1 MWVILWSIEY
11 CDFKKPKVLMLLLA
25 LIYYSGGYVMEL
37 FNSNL
42 KLMGKKN
49 IDYLIGLEKLTGIS
63 EEQIKHRYRKS
74 SPTNEM
80 VKFVEEIW
88 NSKSKQYKYIDCF
101 DFIYGKLINHLE
113 KNIYFELQNY
123 TNILSNKKKV
133 VNECCK
139 YFFSKLKPILN
150 RTLILEVKLFENKSE
165 NPINRSQIYE
175 EWEQLLINEITFFD
189 LFLNKYPV
197 LLQAIMNESIEIIAT
212 LVNLFQ
218 RINSD
223 YYEIRQKFNLVGG
236 VVGLELGLGD
246 PHIVGE
252 TVAIVHF
259 SKNKVVYKPES
270 AKLNQ
275 CVEEILFL
283 LRKCNHRIN
292 LYVPISLDKNE
303 YHWSEYCDSEKIED
317 DLENKSYHY
326 NMGFLTAILHAF
338 NAHDMHK
345 SNLII
350 QQNKFYL
357 IDLEC
362 FFTNIDYN
370 FSDTKLD
377 YFRRSILGTHLIPS
391 LDGEKHSI
399 YQAGLHKPIQTESI
413 YKLINPYESNVSLK
427 KLTRER
433 DTSSDNHYDI
443 RWEQDVIQGFED
455 GYDVLSQKKDQLINI
470 IKEYC
475 QYLKVRVLIRSSVDY
490 GKLIYY
496 SFHPRFLINS
506 IDRNAFLTLL
516 YSNKL
521 PIELQKI
528 EYGNI
533 IKRKIPL
540 FKINLNGSTI
550 ENIDKN
556 VMGQVSDTPFNQ
568 FVNKINN
575 FSTEEKNEQK
585 YLLRKSLKSFIN
597 SEVEY
602 DALSNRIDYQKQLF
616 GTILN
621 NIEPLNAGF
630 LYNISYLD
638 RSPLIHKMDC
648 SIYNGTSGMS
658 FIFLCMFIVTGS
670 MDWLLKSESIHDS
683 IKSQNEYD
691 NIGIYTGLGSKAYL
705 SFLLFKHTRKQ
716 KYYKSFMNYVLTIN
730 QNIEKIDK
738 LDFLSGLSGS
748 LILLINSN
756 KFINSNVVTETID
769 LIVKKILRN
778 VKILNDNL
786 VTWENELTGL
796 SHGNSGILYA
806 LSLYNSTKQS
816 DIVSNLIDS
825 ALKFEFKYKYNSGW
839 FDLREKNKN
848 VDMNAWCHGAPGIL
862 YSRKSM
868 LNFRFVNKKTKELI
882 SDDILLGNKL
892 LNNFFEIQD
901 FSLCHGLAGNFIC
914 GGVPD
919 EIESRL
925 IRELLNRV
933 ENIKNGEN
941 LDYSLMTGVCGVI
954 YSLMYKHFIDIPNL
968 LIIGV

>member
-1 MWVILWSIEY
+1 M
-11 CDFKKPKVLMLLLA
+11 D
-25 LIYYSGGYVMEL
+25 L

-42 KLMGKKN
+42 KLMKKKN
-49 IDYLIGLEKLTGIS
+49 EDYLIGLEKLTGLT
-63 EEQIKHRYRKS
+63 EEQIKRRYRTS

-80 VKFVEEIW
+80 VNFVEEIW
-88 NSKSKQYKYIDCF
+88 ESQLKQYKFIDCF

-113 KNIYFELQNY
+113 KNIYLELQNY

-133 VNECCK
+133 VYECCK

-150 RTLILEVKLFENKSE
+150 RTLILEVKIFENKTE
-165 NPINRSQIYE
+165 NPTNRSQIYE
-175 EWEQLLINEITFFD
+175 EWEQLLTNEITFFD

-197 LLQAIMNESIEIIAT
+197 LLQAIMQEFIEIIDT
-212 LVNLFQ
+212 IVNLFQ
-218 RINSD
+218 RINID
-223 YYEIRQKFNLVGG
+223 YYEIRQKFNLIGG
-236 VVGLELGLGD
+236 VVDLELGLGD
-246 PHIVGE
+246 PHIAGE

-259 SKNKVVYKPES
+259 SNNKVVYKPES

-275 CVEEILFL
+275 CVEDILFFI
-283 LRKCNHRIN
+283 RKYNHRIK
-292 LYVPISLDKNE
+292 LYVPISLDKKE
-303 YHWSEYCDSEKIED
+303 YHWSEYCGSEKIEV
-317 DLENKSYHY
+317 DLKNKSYHY
-326 NMGFLTAILHAF
+326 NMGVLTAFLHAF

-350 QQNKFYL
+350 QQDKFYL

-370 FSDTKLD
+370 FSDKKLD

-391 LDGEKHSI
+391 LAGEKHSI
-399 YQAGLHKPIQTESI
+399 YHAGLHKPIQTEYI
-413 YKLINPYESNVSLK
+413 YKLINPYRSNVSLK

-433 DTSSDNHYDI
+433 DTSSDNPYDM

-455 GYDVLSQKKDQLINI
+455 GYVELSEKKDQLVNI
-470 IKEYC
+470 VKGYC
-475 QYLKVRVLIRSSVDY
+475 EYLKVRVLIRSSVDY
-490 GKLIYY
+490 GNLIYY
-496 SFHPRFLINS
+496 SFHPRFLLNS
-506 IDRNAFLTLL
+506 IDRNVFLTLL
-516 YSNKL
+516 YSKKL

-528 EYGNI
+528 EYKNI
-533 IKRKIPL
+533 IERKIPL
-540 FKINLNGSTI
+540 FKIFLNGNTI

-556 VMGQVSDTPFNQ
+556 VIGQVSDTPFDQ
-568 FVNKINN
+568 FVNKLNN
-575 FSTEEKNEQK
+575 FSSEEKNKQK
-585 YLLRKSLKSFIN
+585 YLLQKSLKSFIY
-597 SEVEY
+597 SEVKY
-602 DALSNRIDYQKQLF
+602 TDLSNRIDYQKQLF
-616 GTILN
+616 KAILN
-621 NIEPLNAGF
+621 NIEPLNTGF
-630 LYNISYLD
+630 LYNISYLNH
-638 RSPLIHKMDC
+638 SPLIHKMDC
-648 SIYNGTSGMS
+648 SIYNGTSGMT

-670 MDWLLKSESIHDS
+670 RDWLLKAESIHNS
-683 IKSQNEYD
+683 IKDHSKHD
-691 NIGIYTGLGSKAYL
+691 NIGIYTGIGSKAYL

-716 KYYKSFMNYVLTIN
+716 KYYKSFMDYVMIIN

-738 LDFLSGLSGS
+738 LDFLSGLSGT
-748 LILLINSN
+748 LILLIHSN
-756 KFINSNVVTETID
+756 NFINNNLVIETLD
-769 LIVKKILRN
+769 LVAKKILRN

-786 VTWENELTGL
+786 VTWENELTGF

-816 DIVSNLIDS
+816 DIISNLINS
-825 ALKFEFKYKYNSGW
+825 ALKFETKYKYNSGW
-839 FDLREKNKN
+839 FDLREKNKK

-868 LNFRFVNKKTKELI
+868 VNFRFVNEKTKEI
-882 SDDILLGNKL
+882 INDDILLGNKL

-919 EIESRL
+919 EIETRL
-925 IRELLNRV
+925 ICELLNRV

-954 YSLMYKHFIDIPNL
+954 YSLMYKNFKGIPNL